1 VKTKSFVQGKKQA
14 YSLYFRKDE
23 HNEKR
28 WTNGRTCTIKNHG
41 ALNRYNTRRDEGG
54 HQGRAA
60 GVCVFVHV
68 SAADEPA
75 ALVGTI
81 TFGAL
86 VYECYRP
93 FG

>member
-1 VKTKSFVQGKKQA
+1 
-14 YSLYFRKDE
+14 
-23 HNEKR
+23 
-28 WTNGRTCTIKNHG
+28 
-41 ALNRYNTRRDEGG
+41 
-54 HQGRAA
+54 
-60 GVCVFVHV
+60 VCVLVHV

-93 FG
+93 FGGLPRTAPARASVDRKKL